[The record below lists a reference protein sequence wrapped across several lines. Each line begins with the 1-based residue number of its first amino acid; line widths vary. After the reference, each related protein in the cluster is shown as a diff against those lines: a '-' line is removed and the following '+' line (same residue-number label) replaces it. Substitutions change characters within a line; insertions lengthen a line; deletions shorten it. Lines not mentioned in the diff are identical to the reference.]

1 MLYSSWEVVVM
12 RIDYS
17 KLWTLLA
24 SKRMTKKD
32 LIEMSGISSRMVAK
46 LTKSET
52 VTTDTILR
60 ICETLRCNISD
71 VMECVDEDAISVYQA
86 YLSSGKI
93 TDENELFKTVSFSKS
108 GRNYT
113 VYVSKTRATK
123 ATHIECRD
131 NNTIYWVQ
139 FYPFGGMSTPSRVE
153 KVFIKPIYKKEETSI
168 VIIKGKPGL
177 ITGLDE
183 GLFVSSRGT
192 PKSKNSVYVMSE
204 GAFKIFKLV

>member
-1 MLYSSWEVVVM
+1 MKM
-12 RIDYS
+12 DYS

-24 SKRMTKKD
+24 SKSMTKKD
-32 LIEMSGISSRMVAK
+32 LIEICGISSRVVAK

-60 ICETLRCNISD
+60 ICEALQCNVSD
-71 VMECVDEDAISVYQA
+71 VMECVEDDAISVYRA
-86 YLSSGKI
+86 FISSGKVAG
-93 TDENELFKTVSFSKS
+93 ENDLFKTITFAKG

-113 VYVSKTRATK
+113 VYVSKARANK
-123 ATHIECRD
+123 GTHVECRD
-131 NNTIYWVQ
+131 DNTIHWIQ
-139 FYPFGGMSTPSRVE
+139 LYPFGGMSSPSRVE
-153 KVFIKPIYKKEETSI
+153 RVFLKPIPKNEETTV

-183 GLFVSSRGT
+183 GIFVSSRGT

-204 GAFKIFKLV
+204 GAFKLFETD

>member
-1 MLYSSWEVVVM
+1 
-12 RIDYS
+12 
-17 KLWTLLA
+17 
-24 SKRMTKKD
+24 
-32 LIEMSGISSRMVAK
+32 MSGISSRVVAK

-52 VTTDTILR
+52 VTTETILR
-60 ICETLRCNISD
+60 ICETLQCNISD

-113 VYVSKTRATK
+113 VYVSKKRATK

-139 FYPFGGMSTPSRVE
+139 FFALPNLVILLLQFIFGVVVYIGISRI
-153 KVFIKPIYKKEETSI
+153 FKEESFMYI
-168 VIIKGKPGL
+168 LQMIKENKH
-177 ITGLDE
+177 
-183 GLFVSSRGT
+183 
-192 PKSKNSVYVMSE
+192 
-204 GAFKIFKLV
+204 KIQRK